1 MGEPNELQN
10 IYNQLEKAENILFLH
25 IVVDIL

>member
-10 IYNQLEKAENILFLH
+10 IYNQLEKAKNILFLH